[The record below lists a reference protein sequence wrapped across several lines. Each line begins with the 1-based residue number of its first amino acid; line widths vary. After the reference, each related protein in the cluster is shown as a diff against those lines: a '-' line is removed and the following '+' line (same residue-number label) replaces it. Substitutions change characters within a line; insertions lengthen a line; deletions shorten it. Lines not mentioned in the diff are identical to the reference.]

1 MPTPAA
7 ALRSLGLGLALAI
20 TASATLPAPAQAWES
35 IGKPTAATAHY
46 DLEVLYA
53 ESQFKE
59 GERLTRQRIAQTP
72 DDAELYWHLVRFMFE
87 NAEGIQ
93 RTDTSVDKEAI
104 YEEMIDWADKGLALD
119 PGHPHILFARGIARG
134 RLGTTRGV
142 LSSLFMAKDIEE
154 DWTATLN
161 SGYRYEALNGSE
173 VLPCDAHNTLGIFY
187 RLVPEWWIVQVI
199 GGTRGDLDK
208 SVAHLKSAD
217 KCSPNRIGIIK
228 ELGVAQICR
237 GQKRKQAEDVAAG
250 FGDLKRA
257 LALSPK
263 TPTDTI
269 DQDHIRKVLADPDMA
284 CEYSRDGQAD
294 LDRAKLDAASASG
307 G

>member
-7 ALRSLGLGLALAI
+7 ALRSLCLGLSLLV
-20 TASATLPAPAQAWES
+20 SAALPAPAQAWES
-35 IGKPTAATAHY
+35 IGKPTPATPHY

-59 GERLTRQRIAQTP
+59 GEALTRKRIAQTP
-72 DDAELYWHLVRFMFE
+72 NDAELYWHLVRFMFE
-87 NAEGIQ
+87 NAEGIE
-93 RTDTSVDKEAI
+93 RTDTSVDKQAI
-104 YEEMIDWADKGLALD
+104 YEEMIVWSDKGLALD

-142 LSSLFMAKDIEE
+142 LSSLFMAKDIED

-161 SGYRYEALNGSE
+161 SGYRYEALNRSE

-237 GQKRKQAEDVAAG
+237 GQKRKDANDEAAG
-250 FGDLKRA
+250 FADLKRA
-257 LALSPK
+257 LKLPAT
-263 TPTDTI
+263 TPTDKI
-269 DQDHIRKVLADPDMA
+269 DQDHIRKVLADPSMA

-294 LDRAKLDAASASG
+294 LDRAKLDEKTASG

>member
-1 MPTPAA
+1 MRLASP
-7 ALRSLGLGLALAI
+7 RSLLCAVLLGGLFLASPD
-20 TASATLPAPAQAWES
+20 ASAWDSPGRPVAGS
-35 IGKPTAATAHY
+35 AHY
-46 DLEVLYA
+46 DLELLYEA
-53 ESQFKE
+53 NNFKE
-59 GERLTRQRIAQTP
+59 GERLTRQRIAQSP
-72 DDAELYWHLVRFMFE
+72 KDAELYWHLVRFMFE
-87 NAEGIQ
+87 NAETVE

-104 YEEMIDWADKGLALD
+104 YEEMIAWADKGLAID

-142 LSSLFMAKDIEE
+142 LSSLFMAKDIEQ
-154 DWTATLN
+154 DWKAALASNYT
-161 SGYRYEALNGSE
+161 YEALNRSE
-173 VLPCDAHNTLGIFY
+173 VLPCDANNTLGIFY

-208 SVAHLKSAD
+208 SVAYLQAAN

-237 GQKRKQAEDVAAG
+237 GQKRNQPQDVAAG
-250 FGDLKRA
+250 FADLKRA
-257 LALSPK
+257 LALPAT

-269 DQDHIRKVLADPDMA
+269 DQDHVRKVLADPEMA

-294 LDRAKLDAASASG
+294 LDKAKLDEDAARG